1 MPTSEL
7 DHQRDQ
13 LISIDFDRLRATR
26 YQRPDEIG
34 ERLKARQRRPLVHG
48 DGRLLIIA
56 ADHPARGALGVGNDP
71 VAMASRYDLLRRLIV
86 ALSRPGVDG
95 VLGTPDIIE
104 DLAILGA
111 LEGKVAV
118 GSMNRG
124 GLRGS
129 VFEMDDR
136 YTGFTVDSLVEA
148 RLDAAKLLVRI
159 NLKDANTVRTL
170 EKTANAVTASAHAKL
185 PILLEPFMSDWAND
199 RIVNDLSTEAVISS
213 VAIAAG
219 LGGTS
224 AYSWL
229 KLPVVPEMERV
240 MEAATLPTLL
250 LGGDAGDDP
259 SETFASWEAALS
271 LPGVHGL
278 VVGRTLLY
286 PPSGDVATAVDT
298 AASLVH
304 GNSPLTPLP
313 TFTE

>member
-1 MPTSEL
+1 
-7 DHQRDQ
+7 
-13 LISIDFDRLRATR
+13 
-26 YQRPDEIG
+26 
-34 ERLKARQRRPLVHG
+34 
-48 DGRLLIIA
+48 
-56 ADHPARGALGVGNDP
+56 
-71 VAMASRYDLLRRLIV
+71 MASRYDLLRRLIV